1 MNRVLEQISIV
12 MPTRNRV
19 EELLVTIEKMTA
31 LGFKQSSIYIADDC
45 SVDRT
50 YDTISKKYPEIHLY
64 RNEKP
69 AGQLN
74 SRNFLFSV
82 VETPFILSL
91 DDDSHIRSLDDL
103 SEAMQVLEN
112 SEDIGIFGFKAYEQ
126 LKEPPLKEELPVDRN
141 DARTFIACGCLIKKS
156 LLDKIGIYTNPVFG
170 FYCEEIDCSVR
181 AYKAGFRTVT
191 QKNLVVHHRVDR
203 NFRTMP
209 KKTDIGKGIYGSVW
223 RSKTGFSDN
232 LIVTHLYYPPGL
244 DLLFLG
250 IYTAKRF
257 YHFALLKGD
266 FAGFFGGIM
275 RYLRHIPYIFRH
287 KSSLSYRQFFNW
299 IKLPAI

>member
-1 MNRVLEQISIV
+1 MNRVPDQISIV

-31 LGFKQSSIYIADDC
+31 LGFKQSSFYVSDDC
-45 SVDRT
+45 SVDKTFEMVRQ
-50 YDTISKKYPEIHLY
+50 KFPEINIF

-69 AGQLN
+69 LGQLN
-74 SRNFLFSV
+74 SRNFLFSIV
-82 VETPFILSL
+82 KTPYILSL

-103 SEAMQVLEN
+103 SEAIQVLEN
-112 SEDIGIFGFKAYEQ
+112 SADIGIFGFKAYEQ
-126 LKEPPLKEELPVDRN
+126 IKEPPDKMELPKERN

-156 LLDKIGIYTNPVFG
+156 LIDRIGIYTNPVFG

-203 NFRTMP
+203 NFRSMP
-209 KKTDIGKGIYGSVW
+209 KKSDIGKGIYGSIW

-232 LIVTHLYYPPGL
+232 LIVTHLYYPPGI
-244 DLLFLG
+244 DLLFLCL
-250 IYTAKRF
+250 YTLKRF

-266 FAGFFGGIM
+266 FAGFFGGII
-275 RYLRHIPYIFRH
+275 RYIRHIPYIFKH
-287 KSSLSYRQFFNW
+287 KSSLSYRQFFSW